1 MAQPRFVQRLSEIGV
16 SLDAIL
22 LDPNNPRLIGLDGF
36 EGVEER
42 RIAEKSVQ
50 ENALNKLN
58 SYRAFDQESLRASI
72 EKSGLLGVDR
82 IVIRPIPEKDA
93 SGNPLFVVVE
103 GNRRIAACKT
113 LLLQHKSGEKTLA
126 DDILESLSNPRV
138 LLLSE
143 DEAEEARLDQWVIQ
157 GIRHIS
163 GIRPWGAYQAARTIE
178 AMLSKLGYAE
188 SDVASALS
196 ISIQRVRR
204 SMRVLSALQ
213 QMRESDDYSE
223 YAGPEMYAYFDEA
236 LKRPAIRRWL
246 GWSEDEKVFEE
257 DERLQHF
264 YITRAGKWCDS

>member
-1 MAQPRFVQRLSEIGV
+1 
-16 SLDAIL
+16 
-22 LDPNNPRLIGLDGF
+22 
-36 EGVEER
+36 
-42 RIAEKSVQ
+42 
-50 ENALNKLN
+50 
-58 SYRAFDQESLRASI
+58 
-72 EKSGLLGVDR
+72 
-82 IVIRPIPEKDA
+82 
-93 SGNPLFVVVE
+93 VVVE